1 MMLEA
6 VNRPRGAMAARAFA
20 GRAAEQVARR
30 GHAWCDAL
38 RACAWSGALRV
49 AAFAPAGAI
58 ALAAA
63 GCATHLADPNT
74 PTVAAQLLPATAAA
88 PLPPAPYTFAIG
100 DEFDLRVP
108 DAPQFDQSLKVRA
121 DGKVSLA
128 LVGSVYA
135 QGRTPEDVESELR
148 ERLHALGGAPGA
160 RDYLLQPND
169 DIEVKFPYTPAL
181 NEAMKIRPDG
191 KIQLQMIGTVV
202 AQGLSPEELQQQLK
216 QRYAR
221 FLRQPELAVIVR
233 SVTTQNVRVATAGG
247 PVTGRAGLGG
257 LQPTIIVRN
266 TQAPQV
272 FVSGEVAKPGVL
284 GYRPGLSLL
293 QALAEAGGTL
303 PTGDGSHIVI
313 LRRGAGAP
321 GQPDAVQVLRLDLPK
336 DFVRQPDRDI
346 ALQPFDVVLLPKS
359 DLAVTS
365 DNITQ
370 VLNAIPLMKNSSF
383 GFVYDLSSSSSIIR

>member
-6 VNRPRGAMAARAFA
+6 GKRPRRAMAARAFA
-20 GRAAEQVARR
+20 GRVADEVAGRIDAWR
-30 GHAWCDAL
+30 GAPRIDAWRLAL
-38 RACAWSGALRV
+38 FASTGAV
-49 AAFAPAGAI
+49 A
-58 ALAAA
+58 LVAA
-63 GCATHLADPNT
+63 GCATHLAEPNT

-108 DAPQFDQSLKVRA
+108 DAPQFDQSLKVRS
-121 DGKVSLA
+121 DGKVSFA

-233 SVTTQNVRVATAGG
+233 GVTTQNVRVATAGG

-257 LQPTIIVRN
+257 LQPTIVVRS

-272 FVSGEVAKPGVL
+272 FVSGEVGKPGVL

-303 PTGDGSHIVI
+303 PTGDGSHILI

-321 GQPDAVQVLRLDLPK
+321 GRPDAVQVLRLDLPK

>member
-6 VNRPRGAMAARAFA
+6 CKRPRGAMAVRAFA
-20 GRAAEQVARR
+20 GRVAGQVAGRVD
-30 GHAWCDAL
+30 AW
-38 RACAWSGALRV
+38 RGALRIDAWRLALFASTGAV
-49 AAFAPAGAI
+49 A
-58 ALAAA
+58 LVAA
-63 GCATHLADPNT
+63 GCATHLAEPNT
-74 PTVAAQLLPATAAA
+74 PTVAARLLPATAAA

-108 DAPQFDQSLKVRA
+108 DAPQFDQSLKVRS

-233 SVTTQNVRVATAGG
+233 GVTTQNVRVATAGG

-257 LQPTIIVRN
+257 LQPTIIVRS

-272 FVSGEVAKPGVL
+272 FVSGEVGKPGVL

-303 PTGDGSHIVI
+303 PTGDGSHILI

>member
-6 VNRPRGAMAARAFA
+6 GKRPRRAMAARAFA
-20 GRAAEQVARR
+20 GRVAGRAARR
-30 GHAWCDAL
+30 LDGWRDAFRVDAWRLAL
-38 RACAWSGALRV
+38 FASTGAV
-49 AAFAPAGAI
+49 A
-58 ALAAA
+58 LVAA
-63 GCATHLADPNT
+63 GCATHLAEPNT
-74 PTVAAQLLPATAAA
+74 PTVAARLLPATAAE

-108 DAPQFDQSLKVRA
+108 DAPQFDQTLKVRP

-233 SVTTQNVRVATAGG
+233 GVTTQNVRVATAGG

-257 LQPTIIVRN
+257 LQPTIIVRS

-272 FVSGEVAKPGVL
+272 FVSGEVGKPGVL

-303 PTGDGSHIVI
+303 PTGDGSHILI
-313 LRRGAGAP
+313 LRRGAGAA